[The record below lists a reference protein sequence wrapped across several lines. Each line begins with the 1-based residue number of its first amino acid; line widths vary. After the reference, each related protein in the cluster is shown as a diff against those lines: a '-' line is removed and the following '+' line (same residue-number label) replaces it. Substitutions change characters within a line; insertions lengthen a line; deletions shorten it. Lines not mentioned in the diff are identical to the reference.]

1 MERFSPPH
9 GNLFKAGD
17 TYSLFETIRND
28 IKTTISRLDEDYI
41 INVPEHDY
49 HQYLID
55 KYSITCPTCLFD
67 EKYIEDR
74 KVLVSPE
81 FLPRYW
87 GARQSVERNMFRLF
101 IPFQGDNNLLR
112 YRPSTYTLSGWS
124 NFTLCQNHLYV
135 DILSID
141 DDAEKIKRE
150 IASYISTLT
159 RMLEFLSADIG
170 TFNNDLPSYVKH
182 TFSLYKEKALKN
194 SQIRT
199 ELGIPLKKKRTT
211 HTYSVPSITKVIP
224 QPPKVTTTTQENLEP
239 AMDTETYHQI
249 LDTIQRIGRSLEQ
262 YPETVRNQNEECIRA
277 LFLAQ
282 LNATFTSLATTGE
295 SFNHNG
301 KTDIMIKHNGSII
314 FIAECKIWK
323 GEKAFLEAINQLLS
337 YLTWRDSK
345 TSLLVFVKQTN
356 ISTII
361 NTIKDSIVKH
371 PAYICME
378 DEKKSGWLNYKF
390 HLPGDSEKV
399 VQLAV
404 QIFDFK

>member
-55 KYSITCPTCLFD
+55 KYSLTCPTCLFD

-87 GARQSVERNMFRLF
+87 GARQSVERNMYRIF
-101 IPFQGDNNLLR
+101 IPFQGESNLLR
-112 YRPSTYTLSGWS
+112 YRPSTYLLSGWS
-124 NFTLCQNHLYV
+124 HFMLSQNYIYV
-135 DILSID
+135 DILSLD
-141 DDAEKIKRE
+141 DDVEKIKCE
-150 IASYISTLT
+150 INSNISSVVK
-159 RMLEFLSADIG
+159 MLEFLSTDIN

-182 TFSLYKEKALKN
+182 TFCLYKEKALKN
-194 SQIRT
+194 YQIRT

-239 AMDTETYHQI
+239 AMEVEIYHQI

-277 LFLAQ
+277 LFLTQ
-282 LNATFTSLATTGE
+282 LNAAFTSWTTTGE
-295 SFNHNG
+295 SFNHKG
-301 KTDIMIKHNGSII
+301 KTDIMIKHNDSII

-345 TSLLVFVKQTN
+345 ISLLVFVKQTN
-356 ISTII
+356 ISKII

-390 HLPGDSEKV
+390 HLPSDSEKIV
-399 VQLAV
+399 LLAV
-404 QIFDFK
+404 QCFDFK

>member
-87 GARQSVERNMFRLF
+87 GARQSIECNMFRLF
-101 IPFQGDNNLLR
+101 IPFQGDSNLLR

-159 RMLEFLSADIG
+159 RMLEFLNADIG
-170 TFNNDLPSYVKH
+170 TFNNDLPSYINH
-182 TFSLYKEKALKN
+182 TFRVYKEKAIKN

-199 ELGIPLKKKRTT
+199 DLGIPIKKKSQAKTF
-211 HTYSVPSITKVIP
+211 SVPAITKVIP
-224 QPPKVTTTTQENLEP
+224 QPPKVQAETQTVLEP
-239 AMDTETYHQI
+239 TMDISTYHQI
-249 LDTIQRIGRSLEQ
+249 LDSIHRIGRNLEQ
-262 YPETVRNQNEECIRA
+262 YPEVVRNQNEECIRA
-277 LFLAQ
+277 LFLTQ
-282 LNATFTSLATTGE
+282 LNTTFTSFSATGE

-301 KTDIMIKHNGSII
+301 KTDIMIKHDGSII

-323 GEKAFLEAINQLLS
+323 GEKAFLEAIDQLLS

-345 TSLLVFVKQTN
+345 TSLLVFVKQTS
-356 ISTII
+356 ISTVI
-361 NTIKDSIVKH
+361 NTIKDGIVKH
-371 PAYICME
+371 PAYICTE
-378 DEKKSGWLNYKF
+378 EEKISEWFNYKF

-404 QIFDFK
+404 QIFNFK